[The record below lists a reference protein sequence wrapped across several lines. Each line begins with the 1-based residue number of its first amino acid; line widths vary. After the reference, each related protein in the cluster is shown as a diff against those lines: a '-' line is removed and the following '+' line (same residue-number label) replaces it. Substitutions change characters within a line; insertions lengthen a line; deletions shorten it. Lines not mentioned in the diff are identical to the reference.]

1 MEYLLLFFVLT
12 VPLSLII
19 IWFGGKRKIGSK
31 KTFWITLFLSP
42 FVGFIAVL
50 LSENKSMKKYD
61 YFGELLK
68 ISQLKDSKIISEQ
81 EFEREKNRIAQ
92 SRYLYENPI
101 ADKVGFYYYLI
112 VLGVVVSFLV
122 VVFFLVVTNVGKPA
136 PFVYTLF

>member
-1 MEYLLLFFVLT
+1 MIV
-12 VPLSLII
+12 
-19 IWFGGKRKIGSK
+19 IWFGGKREIGSK

-42 FVGFIAVL
+42 FVGLIAVL
-50 LSENKSMKKYD
+50 LSEKKSMEKYD

-101 ADKVGFYYYLI
+101 PDRTGFYYYLI
-112 VLGVVVSFLV
+112 FSGIVVLFLV
-122 VVFFLVVTNVGKPA
+122 IISYLVVTTEGKPD

>member
-1 MEYLLLFFVLT
+1 ME
-12 VPLSLII
+12 
-19 IWFGGKRKIGSK
+19 
-31 KTFWITLFLSP
+31 
-42 FVGFIAVL
+42 
-50 LSENKSMKKYD
+50 KYD

-101 ADKVGFYYYLI
+101 PDRTGFYYYLI
-112 VLGVVVSFLV
+112 FSGIVVLFLV
-122 VVFFLVVTNVGKPA
+122 IISYLVVTTEGKPD